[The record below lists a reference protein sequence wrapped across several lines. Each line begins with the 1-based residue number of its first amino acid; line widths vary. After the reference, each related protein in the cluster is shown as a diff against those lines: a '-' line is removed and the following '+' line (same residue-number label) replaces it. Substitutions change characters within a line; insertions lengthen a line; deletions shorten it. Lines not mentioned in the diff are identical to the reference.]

1 MLFTGERAHG
11 ESFWGNKRFAD
22 HYERYDFAK
31 NYCKDKVV
39 LDIAS
44 GSGYGSFILSKR
56 AKKVIGV
63 DISQESID
71 YCKKNIKNGNLEF
84 VTGNG
89 KNIPLEDN
97 SCDLIVSFETIEHIL
112 EYDNFLSE
120 LKRVLQH
127 GGKLIISTPNFR
139 GEIIKN
145 KYHVSNFT
153 TDLFIKTVSNF
164 FNIENI
170 YYQGKHFYPFPGRGI
185 LESLFGISRNIKI
198 HSDKPDY
205 NHHVTIIEASK

>member
-1 MLFTGERAHG
+1 MLFTWERAHW

-44 GSGYGSFILSKR
+44 WSWYWSFILSKR
-56 AKKVIGV
+56 AKKVIWV

-71 YCKKNIKNGNLEF
+71 YCKKNIKNWNLEF
-84 VTGNG
+84 VTWNG

-127 GGKLIISTPNFR
+127 WWKLIISTPNFR
-139 GEIIKN
+139 WEIIKN

-170 YYQGKHFYPFPGRGI
+170 YYQWKHFYPFPGRWI